1 MKKWT
6 LLTGALALSLS
17 QTTLSAGTHS
27 AVGSASV
34 PAPLSLQ
41 VGQTPFQD
49 EQTQSVSIIEAVQT
63 RGKVLP
69 IVLGRFITA
78 SAAVSSSRRLNLTTS
93 AKMTKPPLLL
103 SLIRF
108 AMPRKCWKWQ
118 NPAVSPLQR

>member
-17 QTTLSAGTHS
+17 QTTLSAGNHS
-27 AVGSASV
+27 SVESASL

-49 EQTQSVSIIEAVQT
+49 GQTQSVSIIEAMQT

-69 IVLGRFITA
+69 IVLGV
-78 SAAVSSSRRLNLTTS
+78 AAVDIALATYFWGVYVPFY
-93 AKMTKPPLLL
+93 AEKE
-103 SLIRF
+103 
-108 AMPRKCWKWQ
+108 
-118 NPAVSPLQR
+118 PAH